1 MVQFDS
7 MMTNIALKLG
17 FKILISGQYI
27 LSHFQICKKIVIKTL
42 NKVESVK
49 TNTKMIKVF
58 LVRTLLLLMI
68 EPE

>member
-1 MVQFDS
+1 

-17 FKILISGQYI
+17 LKISILDQYI
-27 LSHFQICKKIVIKTL
+27 QSHFQICKKIVINTL

-49 TNTKMIKVF
+49 INTKMIKVF